1 MLITV
6 ICLLMKKL
14 KLSLKQIFKK
24 STFLLN
30 FVSKAYLKN
39 LILVNLKKSF
49 KGIEYS
55 FSVYF
60 EIIDKCDIFNIQEY
74 LMIKYNMK

>member
-39 LILVNLKKSF
+39 LILVNLKKYLL
-49 KGIEYS
+49 KEL
-55 FSVYF
+55 
-60 EIIDKCDIFNIQEY
+60 NIVFQFILKLSINVTY
-74 LMIKYNMK
+74 LTFRSI